1 MAILRASSASES
13 EAVIYGKQVY
23 LRHPVMADYAAWAA
37 LRHASQD
44 FLQPWE
50 PTWPIDDLTRPAFRR
65 RMRRYGRE
73 VRDDLSYPFFV
84 FRIADNA
91 LLGSCIVSNVR
102 RGVTQACSLGYW
114 IGQPFAGEGLMSDA
128 VSAVIPFAF
137 GKLRLHRIEA
147 ACLPSNEPSQKL
159 LRKVGFSLEGQARRY
174 LKINGEWQ
182 DHVLFAI
189 LSDDPRVFPEDP
201 QLKPFGR
208 DPS

>member
-13 EAVIYGKQVY
+13 EDVIYGKHVY

-37 LRHASQD
+37 LRHAIQE

-114 IGQPFAGEGLMSDA
+114 IGQPFAGAGLMSDA
-128 VSAVIPFAF
+128 VSAIIPFAF

-147 ACLPSNEPSQKL
+147 HIVQFNHPKL
-159 LRKVGFSLEGQARRY
+159 TDDEIAAISTIAKSLYESVSTEVKRGTDLY
-174 LKINGEWQ
+174 W
-182 DHVLFAI
+182 AI
-189 LSDDPRVFPEDP
+189 HESMIS
-201 QLKPFGR
+201 K
-208 DPS
+208 SKS